1 MNENFVMKNIIYRIS
16 LLALLLLLCVVEL
29 DAQCAMCKAAAESNM
44 KNGGTD
50 PQGLN
55 LGILYMLALP
65 YLTVG
70 AIGYWWWRNR
80 KKDAAA
86 PKYTE
91 DELSRLN

>member
-1 MNENFVMKNIIYRIS
+1 MKNNI
-16 LLALLLLLCVVEL
+16 LFKTTFWVLFLLLCTADL

-55 LGILYMLALP
+55 LGILYMLMLP

-80 KKDAAA
+80 RKDADA